1 MNYVKWVL
9 LKPFSPSA
17 VTDHITYLLSDLF
30 SFYKESL
37 EDEQNN
43 YIHQYSRLHNKTVEE
58 AVDDVLAK
66 ILTAMEKVQRIVGE
80 GKAREAWESFASGY
94 THYHL
99 YCPRYKLSEVVPE
112 YF

>member
-1 MNYVKWVL
+1 M
-9 LKPFSPSA
+9 SA
-17 VTDHITYLLSDLF
+17 TDHATCLISDLF

-37 EDEQNN
+37 EEDQGN
-43 YIHQYSRLHNKTVEE
+43 YLHQYARTYNKTTEE
-58 AVDDVLAK
+58 VVDDILAK
-66 ILTAMEKVQRIVGE
+66 TLTSNEKVRRILGE